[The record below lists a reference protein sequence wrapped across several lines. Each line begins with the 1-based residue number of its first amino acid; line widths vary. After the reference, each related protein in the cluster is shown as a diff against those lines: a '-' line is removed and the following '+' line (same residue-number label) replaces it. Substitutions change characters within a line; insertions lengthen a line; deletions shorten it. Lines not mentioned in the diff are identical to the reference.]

1 VTRALRIIPF
11 VVLLVAA
18 CSGGEAATSG
28 DNSAGSTPLARTTS
42 DGVCHLTDDT
52 VAPAGSSAPSTD
64 GCNTCTC
71 EAAGWSCTELA
82 CR

>member
-1 VTRALRIIPF
+1 MKRALRIIPF

-18 CSGGEAATSG
+18 CSGGGAPTTGES
-28 DNSAGSTPLARTTS
+28 SATPLARTTS

-52 VAPAGSSAPSTD
+52 VAAAGTSAPSTD

-82 CR
+82 CS

>member
-1 VTRALRIIPF
+1 MTRALRIIPF
-11 VVLLVAA
+11 VVFLVAA
-18 CSGGEAATSG
+18 CSGGGAATSG
-28 DNSAGSTPLARTTS
+28 DNSSTPLARSTG